1 MTDRDDLPD
10 VDGYKRIWVVIS
22 AVVGIAVTALSLW
35 AVAGFSVFHESLYR
49 VNPSVEGGGIGADW
63 VFGNTIPSMDFLI
76 ALVHA
81 ADVLM
86 GAFILVMVF
95 IHWAAFRRL
104 ADRMRQPGESRSE
117 AVAADG
123 GERPDGPRAS
133 SERGSDGGER
143 PATEPR
149 SDDTAPDGGD
159 GS

>member
-10 VDGYKRIWVVIS
+10 VNGYKRIWVVIS
-22 AVVGIAVTALSLW
+22 AVVGIVVTALALW
-35 AVAGFSVFHESLYR
+35 LVAGYGVFHESLYR

-63 VFGNTIPSMDFLI
+63 VFGNTIPSLDFLI

-86 GAFILVMVF
+86 GAFILVLMF

-123 GERPDGPRAS
+123 GERPS
-133 SERGSDGGER
+133 SEPHSDGGSSE
-143 PATEPR
+143 
-149 SDDTAPDGGD
+149 GGD